1 MCPRFKYKKESAM
14 SPLFLSLVVVNVSS
28 VVPFP
33 QGENAMTQDEEIEQI
48 ASQMDWNDHGDAQDE
63 SGDDEDPK
71 IGRGAYVGGVWQ
83 DPLDPH
89 PFPERERRSR
99 SEFDPDYV
107 LSPIRVKT

>member
-1 MCPRFKYKKESAM
+1 M
-14 SPLFLSLVVVNVSS
+14 SHLSSPS
-28 VVPFP
+28 P
-33 QGENAMTQDEEIEQI
+33 QGENAMTQDEKIEQI

-63 SGDDEDPK
+63 SGDDEGPQ

-107 LSPIRVKT
+107 PSPIRAKTY